1 MTLPDEGKL
10 LRIFIGESDRHENMP
25 LFEWIVRKAREQGI
39 AGATVVRGLEGY
51 GARSL
56 LHTSKILRLSSDL
69 PVIIEIVD
77 TAERIEAFLPQIDEA
92 IGAWTHTP
100 PLQLSW
106 VHSRPSP
113 HWDDD
118 EQGYSAS
125 APATGASRNGVRL
138 RGVAGAAGRLP
149 RA

>member
-56 LHTSKILRLSSDL
+56 LHTTKVLRLSSDL

-77 TAERIEAFLPQIDEA
+77 TAEKIEAFLPQIDEA
-92 IGAWTHTP
+92 IGEG
-100 PLQLSW
+100 L
-106 VHSRPSP
+106 
-113 HWDDD
+113 
-118 EQGYSAS
+118 
-125 APATGASRNGVRL
+125 ATVEKVEVRFY
-138 RGVAGAAGRLP
+138 RGGE
-149 RA
+149 